1 MKTIA
6 DAIKSINP
14 NAQVIVKETI
24 IDDVDNA
31 EITWLENT
39 AEISKADIKA
49 KLTEIKNAETNEEQ
63 AKEDLKASAKAKLMA
78 GEALTEDEANVMIG
92 G

>member
-78 GEALTEDEANVMIG
+78 GEALTEEEANVMIG